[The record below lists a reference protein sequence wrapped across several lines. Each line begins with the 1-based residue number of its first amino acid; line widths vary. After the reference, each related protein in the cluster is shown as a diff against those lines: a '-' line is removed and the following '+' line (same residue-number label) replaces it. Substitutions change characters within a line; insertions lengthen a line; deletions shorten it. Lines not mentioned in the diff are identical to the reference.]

1 MTEHSISPD
10 RRSRAT
16 LKLPQE
22 ERAGRSSGKKIR
34 YAVVGLGD
42 IAQQAVLPAFAQVE
56 NAELKALV
64 SGDPVKR
71 EALGRKYKVPSYS
84 YERFEECLGSGEVDA
99 VYIALPDTM
108 HREYTVRAAN
118 AKVHVLC
125 EKPMA
130 ETEAECD
137 QMIQA
142 AHGNNVKLMIAYRL
156 HFEGANLEAIGIAHS
171 GQLGELRVF
180 ESANTQEVEVGNIRL
195 RRKTGRG
202 PLYDVGVYCINA
214 ARYIFRAEP
223 TEAFCFHSSRPDSRF
238 REVPEMST
246 AVLRFPGDRVASFT
260 CSYGASRVNSY
271 RVIGTKGDLRLD
283 PAFDYSGELKRY
295 LSVDGNTEERTFPK
309 RDQFASELIYFA
321 DCILQD
327 QDPEPSGVEGLA
339 DIRVVEA
346 LYRAAAEKRPVE
358 ILPLHRSRYAVPEQE
373 IEIPPVAKQNLIHA
387 ESPNGEK

>member
-1 MTEHSISPD
+1 MAKHSISPD
-10 RRSRAT
+10 QRPRAT

-42 IAQQAVLPAFAQVE
+42 IAQKAVLPAFTHVE

-64 SGDPVKR
+64 SGDPLKR
-71 EALGRKYKVPSYS
+71 EALGRKYKVRSYG
-84 YERFEECLGSGEVDA
+84 YEQFEDFLGSGEVDA
-99 VYIALPDTM
+99 VYIALPDSL
-108 HREYTVRAAN
+108 HCEYTVRAAN
-118 AKVHVLC
+118 AGIHVLC

-142 AHGNNVKLMIAYRL
+142 AHMNNIKLMIAYRL
-156 HFEGANLEAIGIAHS
+156 HFEGANLEAIGIAQS
-171 GQLGELRVF
+171 GQLGELRIF
-180 ESANTQEVEVGNIRL
+180 ESVNTQNVEAGNIRL
-195 RRKTGRG
+195 QRKTGRG

-223 TEAFCFHSSRPDSRF
+223 TEAFCFHLSRPDDRF

-246 AVLRFPGDRVASFT
+246 AVLRFPGDRAASFT
-260 CSYGASRVNSY
+260 CSYGAARVNSY

-283 PAFDYSGELKRY
+283 PAFDYAGELKRY
-295 LSVDGNTEERTFPK
+295 LTIDGNTEERTFPK

-339 DIRVVEA
+339 DVRVVEA
-346 LYRAAAEKRPVE
+346 LYRAAAEQRPVE

-373 IEIPPVAKQNLIHA
+373 IEIPPIPNQDLIHA
-387 ESPNGEK
+387 KSPNGEK